1 MISNKYRLIQKLS
14 QGQFGI
20 IYKAENIRTNEFVAI
35 KFETKQSITKTLK
48 NEAKVYQ
55 YLGKQNGFPQL
66 KWYGTEE
73 NYTYLVIDL
82 LGLTLSDIITR
93 YKKLSLKTTLILGI
107 QIISRIQLLH
117 NKCLLHRDIKPNN
130 FLFGL
135 NKQTNKLFLLDFGF
149 SKRYDYNGKH
159 ISEKKITSIIGSPNF
174 VSLNV
179 HNNIEPSRR
188 DDLES
193 CIYVIIYMLYGN
205 LDWFG
210 KNMNTMA
217 DLKLQLTNKMEFS
230 FLKHMLEY
238 VRSISFD
245 EKPNYNLLIH
255 LLVDTFNQN
264 GFINDNLFEWS

>member
-48 NEAKVYQ
+48 NEAKIYQ

-73 NYTYLVIDL
+73 KYTYLVIDL